1 MADNESKVP
10 QVCDVTG
17 VSAQEALALLEMSN
31 GNVDAAIGLYYE
43 TGVPQVQVPTGRP
56 NPQPVVKEERPT
68 LNMDVEDNTG
78 KSFASDASSAIEDLM
93 KKAVDDHGA
102 KTIGEVCCS
111 RLVAVLMF

>member
-10 QVCDVTG
+10 QVCDVLG

-56 NPQPVVKEERPT
+56 NPQSVKEERATP
-68 LNMDVEDNTG
+68 NMDVEENTG
-78 KSFASDASSAIEDLM
+78 KSFASDSSSAIEELM

-102 KTIGEVCCS
+102 KTIGEVW
-111 RLVAVLMF
+111 LL